1 MQGFQLTLF
10 TVENRRH
17 HGKQLSHWLLQVLR
31 ELHIRGAT
39 HLVAA
44 EGIGHDR
51 RFHSWHFLEL
61 ADRPEEITVIA
72 TGEEVARLFA
82 RLTEEDVQVFYAST
96 PVEFGFL
103 GKGAPAGQG
112 QCEGQ
117 GQGPPAP

>member
-82 RLTEEDVQVFYAST
+82 RLAEEDVQVFYAST